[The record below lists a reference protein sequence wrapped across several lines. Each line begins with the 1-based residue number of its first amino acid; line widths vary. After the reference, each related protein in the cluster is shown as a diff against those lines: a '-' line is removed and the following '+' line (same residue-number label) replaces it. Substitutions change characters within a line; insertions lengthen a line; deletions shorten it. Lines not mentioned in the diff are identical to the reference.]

1 MKYEGHFTMGTNQS
15 GKGPRVS
22 YDWSG
27 KILNKI
33 SEGLGKIFPTI
44 PKIKCDICKK
54 IVKRATTTYHRDGT
68 KTTVCS
74 DCPKPKS

>member
-22 YDWSG
+22 YKWSG
-27 KILNKI
+27 KVLTKI
-33 SEGLGKIFPTI
+33 SKKLGKIFI
-44 PKIKCDICKK
+44 KVPKIKCDVCKK
-54 IVKRATTTYHRDGT
+54 IVKCATTTYHRDGT

-74 DCPKPKS
+74 DCPKLKS